1 MKDYPD
7 QGSEPTA
14 RKGFSRFGEL
24 PLVRY
29 WKWSR
34 YTKGSYR
41 NMWKGLL
48 KTLKGI
54 AYILILLYSVAMI
67 PDIPPGMGVL
77 VILIGLKGAFNLARG
92 IQLSVKA
99 RRMAEKSRGE
109 KGKRSW
115 KYFLL
120 WTNSTYM
127 IAIISLSFLFI
138 VEHLKAPQEIRG
150 DQPWYIW
157 PAIYLGVWLVW
168 SIVARSMV
176 LGGARAFKVGDR
188 LAKVHHD
195 QMMLRKVLGDSA
207 KRKVLLATGYVPL
220 IGLAFMIFLIILLK
234 MLLRYILKAAFDIDS
249 ATSIGE
255 SIIRLAFGP
264 DLSLLDLSPFFG
276 TWIGPL
282 VLYVVVVFLI
292 CLFAYLRSF
301 AMIRA
306 EYGDRFH
313 SHLGKRFK
321 LFRELRRDPK

>member
-1 MKDYPD
+1 MKDGPD
-7 QGSEPTA
+7 QEAGSAA

-34 YTKGSYR
+34 YTKGAYK

-54 AYILILLYSVAMI
+54 AYVLILLYSVRMI
-67 PDIPPGMGVL
+67 PDIPVGMGVL

-92 IQLSVKA
+92 LHLSLKA
-99 RRMAEKSRGE
+99 RRMAEKSRG
-109 KGKRSW
+109 KRGKRSW

-157 PAIYLGVWLVW
+157 PLIYFGVWLIW
-168 SIVARSMV
+168 SVAARSMI

-195 QMMLRKVLGDSA
+195 QMMLREALGDN
-207 KRKVLLATGYVPL
+207 KKKKMILATGYVPL

-234 MLLRYILKAAFDIDS
+234 MLLRFILKAAFDMEM
-249 ATSIGE
+249 AKSIGE
-255 SIIRLAFGP
+255 NIIRLVFGP
-264 DLSLLDLSPFFG
+264 DLSLSDLSPFFG
-276 TWIGPL
+276 TWYGPL
-282 VLYVVVVFLI
+282 VLYVAVVFLI

-306 EYGDRFH
+306 GYRDRFH

-321 LFRELRRDPK
+321 LFKELRKSSK